1 MSAAT
6 QKKEVDGRTGWLD
19 LYDALPFRES
29 RQSTTIRRE
38 DVFYIILT
46 FYQQEFH
53 QPFVDQTKSSR
64 GVVGEDPKA
73 LSSSSDSPKTI
84 KNQAAREWQGF

>member
-6 QKKEVDGRTGWLD
+6 QKKEMDGRTGWLD

-38 DVFYIILT
+38 DFFTL
-46 FYQQEFH
+46 FG
-53 QPFVDQTKSSR
+53 PFISKNST
-64 GVVGEDPKA
+64 
-73 LSSSSDSPKTI
+73 SPSLI
-84 KNQAAREWQGF
+84 RRSPAGAS